1 MTAAVTHA
9 LHHPSP
15 LAPAAIAV
23 SIPQSIPVSSAPQPL
38 SSAATFEAGIHMH
51 LVPQQQQHQ
60 QQQRSPNADF
70 HRPPPQLAP
79 PHAQPR
85 QQHASHPQQPF
96 QQQRL
101 QQPHVCQHQKT
112 ALSVPVAAAAP
123 PSPAVAVPASSVT
136 PLSRLTAAS
145 TSPSSPAAV
154 AKQAANLQSQIQLQQ
169 TKNSQKNQKGRYS
182 LMKNAVNVPLT
193 LNGVTLCIPENKTP
207 MCLINELARY
217 NKTTHQY
224 KVNLTAR
231 QD

>member
-1 MTAAVTHA
+1 
-9 LHHPSP
+9 
-15 LAPAAIAV
+15 
-23 SIPQSIPVSSAPQPL
+23 
-38 SSAATFEAGIHMH
+38 MH
-51 LVPQQQQHQ
+51 LVPQQQ

-79 PHAQPR
+79 SHAQPR

-96 QQQRL
+96 QQQRQQ
-101 QQPHVCQHQKT
+101 QQPHVCPHQKAALT
-112 ALSVPVAAAAP
+112 APVTVATP
-123 PSPAVAVPASSVT
+123 PSPAVAVAVPASSVT

-169 TKNSQKNQKGRYS
+169 TKNSQKNQKGRYD
-182 LMKNAVNVPLT
+182 LMENAVNIPFT
-193 LNGVTLCIPENKTP
+193 LDGVSACIPENKTP

-224 KVNLTAR
+224 KVNSWHAKIESLF
-231 QD
+231 QLNEEVHKS